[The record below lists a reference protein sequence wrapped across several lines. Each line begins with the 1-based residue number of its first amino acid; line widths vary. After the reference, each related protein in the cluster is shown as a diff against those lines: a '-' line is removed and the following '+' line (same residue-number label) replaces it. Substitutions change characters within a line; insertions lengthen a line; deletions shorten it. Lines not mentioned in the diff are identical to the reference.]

1 MRTGRDCIIV
11 TAGVLLVI
19 LLLFGCPQ
27 WLHRDAWYVAFAHH
41 FFHVNV
47 FHLAVNCFSL
57 WTLRNRTSLHQALA
71 AYLLATA
78 SWFFSPVDVAGASN
92 FIFAL
97 IGLRTPS
104 FRSVWWRQTS
114 VLVFLITTIL
124 MAALPQVSALTH
136 IISFAFGCAGAAV
149 SRVFSRIADD
159 VRRASYHR

>member
-1 MRTGRDCIIV
+1 MRTGSDYVIV
-11 TAGVLLVI
+11 TAGVLLAI
-19 LLLFGCPQ
+19 LLLFGCPT
-27 WLHRDAWYVAFAHH
+27 WLHRDVWYVAFAHH

-47 FHLAVNCFSL
+47 FHLAVNCLSL
-57 WTLRNRTSLHQALA
+57 WTLRNKVTLPQCVA
-71 AYLLATA
+71 AFLIATA
-78 SWFFSPVDVAGASN
+78 SWFFSADAVGTSN

-104 FRSVWWRQTS
+104 FRSVWWRQAS
-114 VLVFLITTIL
+114 VLVFLVTTVL

-159 VRRASYHR
+159 IRRASYNR

>member
-1 MRTGRDCIIV
+1 MRTGRDFVIV
-11 TAGVLLVI
+11 GIGILTCSMLLW
-19 LLLFGCPQ
+19 GCPV

-47 FHLAVNCFSL
+47 FHLAVNCLSL
-57 WTLRNRTSLHQALA
+57 WTLRYRISLKQALA

-78 SWFFSPVDVAGASN
+78 SWFFSPVDVAGISN

-104 FRSVWWRQTS
+104 FRSVWWRQVS
-114 VLVFLITTIL
+114 VLVFLVTTVL

-149 SRVFSRIADD
+149 SRLFISIADD
-159 VRRASYHR
+159 VRRASYNR